1 MDETELYNHV
11 ISRFTP
17 DELCEILDIS
27 TEQFADKFYDE
38 IMESPAVRSA
48 LGLVEET
55 SNDGPPW

>member
-11 ISRFTP
+11 IVRFSP

-38 IMESPAVRSA
+38 IMESAAVRSA
-48 LGLVEET
+48 LGLEELG
-55 SNDGPPW
+55 DGD